1 MRINDLSTQWITV
14 LIRKWNL
21 KINKMRNNLEW
32 KSKKEGSNTNKQK
45 RENVNTSLIPIKT
58 TEYSNSNL
66 F

>member
-58 TEYSNSNL
+58 TENSNSNL